1 MLLASA
7 KWLPIWFYK
16 VWLGLITFKGQMI
29 DLYMPLGRFTNGA
42 EQTYDLLASI
52 LERLISPEFSG
63 KSKPSNQTLQILY
76 RSFNRMIL
84 LKISDLEQ
92 VDMPAEQIVA
102 FLNYCIHHQK
112 IILSARNTDLEFLRC
127 FCYHLYQFLL
137 VDDNTVKIDAA
148 NVS

>member
-1 MLLASA
+1 MVDCMS
-7 KWLPIWFYK
+7 
-16 VWLGLITFKGQMI
+16 
-29 DLYMPLGRFTNGA
+29 LGRFTNGA

-63 KSKPSNQTLQILY
+63 RSKPSNQTLQILY

-137 VDDNTVKIDAA
+137 VDDNTVKMDAA
-148 NVS
+148 NVSGRIWIITIMT